1 MTVQRRSLCTWTG
14 MAIGFRAFYAVMVD
28 GGQLYGSAW
37 LAMLAGLIGAVPTVL
52 SLKALR
58 CAMPEQDAEK
68 ALNGLLGRQGKRL
81 IALIIFVVLIYDT
94 GAVISLMSSTAKY
107 VAMPEANR
115 NLIKF
120 ATALTA
126 TAASMMGA
134 AASANAAVLWRRLAA
149 ALIVILIGTQLRY
162 FRASWLAPVLG
173 PGVAEIGK
181 NALPAAGIFSFA
193 AAGWLML
200 EPAHDKQ
207 GWALLKCTLGSGM
220 IAVLLSVL
228 LCMLIPGMIDEPA
241 ARGFRIGRLLANDR
255 AGLTL
260 EMPYVV
266 LLYSGMLT
274 MLVFEMCASANALH
288 MILPGIGWKACGL
301 TAGILAF
308 SLSVSSW
315 TDREQMVKAAAGYYP
330 LIAVPFCAAGLTA
343 WNRMKRR
350 KVPNEAD
357 R

>member
-1 MTVQRRSLCTWTG
+1 MTGKMTVQRRSLCTWTG

-181 NALPAAGIFSFA
+181 NVIENLTTAMYENAYTVYREYIQNSADSIDKAIAEGLIGEKDAVIIINIEYNKIEININDNAKGIPAEKFVKVLTDIADSQKGRTK
-193 AAGWLML
+193 
-200 EPAHDKQ
+200 DK
-207 GWALLKCTLGSGM
+207 
-220 IAVLLSVL
+220 
-228 LCMLIPGMIDEPA
+228 
-241 ARGFRIGRLLANDR
+241 GFRGIGRL
-255 AGLTL
+255 AGVGYCDTL
-260 EMPYVV
+260 IFK
-266 LLYSGMLT
+266 SFT
-274 MLVFEMCASANALH
+274 QKCN
-288 MILPGIGWKACGL
+288 LPFTLRCKVGFRKSVAIEIPKG
-301 TAGILAF
+301 F
-308 SLSVSSW
+308 SM
-315 TDREQMVKAAAGYYP
+315 TDY
-330 LIAVPFCAAGLTA
+330 I
-343 WNRMKRR
+343 
-350 KVPNEAD
+350 
-357 R
+357 